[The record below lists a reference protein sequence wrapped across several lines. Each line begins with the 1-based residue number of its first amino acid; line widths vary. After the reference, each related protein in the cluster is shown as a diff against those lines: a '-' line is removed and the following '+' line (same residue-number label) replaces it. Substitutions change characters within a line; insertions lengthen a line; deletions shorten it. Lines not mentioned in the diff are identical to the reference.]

1 MRRLKSATMLGL
13 SAALV
18 SSMSLPRLAAA
29 QNSSPFRAEYIK
41 QLDDVEKKYVQL
53 AEATP
58 PEKYGWRPAPGVRS
72 TGEVFLHLAGANL
85 MIPVSLGL
93 MNPVPI
99 GNDFETRT
107 TDKAQIVALLKRGF
121 EQARKAALQV
131 SDAELSQEVKLF
143 GSSFTKMG
151 VLLLLAN
158 HMHEHLGQSIAYA
171 RSNGIVPPWSA
182 KGGM

>member
-1 MRRLKSATMLGL
+1 MRRMQSATALVL
-13 SAALV
+13 AAALV
-18 SSMSLPRLAAA
+18 GFVSLPRMANA
-29 QNSSPFRAEYIK
+29 QNSSPFRAEYIR

-58 PEKYGWRPAPGVRS
+58 AEKYGWRPAPGVRS
-72 TGEVFLHLAGANL
+72 AGEVFLHIAGANL
-85 MIPVSLGL
+85 MIPVSIGL

-131 SDAELSQEVKLF
+131 SDAELAQEVTLF
-143 GSSFTKMG
+143 GSKYTKMG
-151 VLLLLAN
+151 VLFLLAN

-171 RSNGIVPPWSA
+171 RSNGVVPPWSA